1 MCEIQFVMSHDI
13 NNTEIT
19 NFLEMLESGS
29 YINQDATGLFTDNG
43 TKWKF
48 RTALY
53 EIKDKKSSKLPDD
66 IGANCTKFLVGHNR
80 LATTG
85 SEKLNKNNHPFET
98 RNFML
103 VHNGIIGNHDL
114 LKGQYKLNYEE
125 ETDSAI
131 VPRLL
136 ELYLVKHKDIVKTIE
151 EVAEVLSG
159 SYSILLYYKPT
170 KRLFYFKS
178 SGTSFSFMKTID
190 KHGKI
195 AVYGSTKD
203 ENLLNCYEWDEDGM
217 FQIDTLRKR
226 AFATPE
232 PGKVYELFQNTLKI
246 DEVGSFLPLVSTIY
260 HYGRNNNSWD
270 MYDYSHGQVKNNTIP
285 AIGSHK
291 HIDTA
296 FNTKKIDPLQTQEDL
311 SIEEDFEDFL
321 TELSYV
327 NLNDNIYEEIADAD
341 VQFYAASRSIVIRGL
356 RSHTYDVMN
365 SHLEGVKK
373 WNDNTLLSGEVNI
386 TIPFD
391 SIQAFLETFSAEHKR
406 TGAIQ

>member
-1 MCEIQFVMSHDI
+1 MSHNI
-13 NNTEIT
+13 NDTEIT

-29 YINQDATGLFTDNG
+29 YVNQDATGLFTDNG

-48 RTALY
+48 RAALY
-53 EIKDKKSSKLPDD
+53 NIKEKKSLNLPDD
-66 IGANCTKFLVGHNR
+66 ISANCTKFLVGHNR

-114 LKGQYKLNYEE
+114 LKGQYKLKYEE

-136 ELYLVKHKDIVKTIE
+136 ELYLVKHKDIVETIK

-170 KRLFYFKS
+170 DRLFYFKN
-178 SGTSFSFMKTID
+178 SGTSFSFMKTIN

-195 AVYGSTKD
+195 AIYGSTKD
-203 ENLLNCYEWDEDGM
+203 ENLLNCYEWTDDGM

-232 PGKVYELFQNTLKI
+232 SGKIYELSQKNLSLN
-246 DEVGSFLPLVSTIY
+246 EVGAFIPLASNIY
-260 HYGRNNNSWD
+260 SYGRRDWVD
-270 MYDYSHGQVKNNTIP
+270 YDYSHGAMRSTNIVPTVAALKT
-285 AIGSHK
+285 
-291 HIDTA
+291 
-296 FNTKKIDPLQTQEDL
+296 TKINPIQQQEDEK
-311 SIEEDFEDFL
+311 IEDDFDDFL
-321 TELSYV
+321 TELSYINFNV
-327 NLNDNIYEEIADAD
+327 DIYEEVADGD
-341 VQFYAASRSIVIRGL
+341 VQFYPASRSIVIRNI
-356 RSHTYDVMN
+356 RTHTYDVIN
-365 SHLEGVKK
+365 SYLEGVKK
-373 WNDNTLLSGEVNI
+373 WVDNSLMSGEVNV

-391 SIQAFLETFSAEHKR
+391 SIQVFVETFTTLNSK
-406 TGAIQ
+406 TGAIK

>member
-1 MCEIQFVMSHDI
+1 MCEIQFVMSHNI

-29 YINQDATGLFTDNG
+29 YANQDATGLFTDNG

-48 RTALY
+48 RAALY
-53 EIKDKKSSKLPDD
+53 NIKEKKSLKLPED
-66 IGANCTKFLVGHNR
+66 ISANCTKFLVGHNR

-114 LKGQYKLNYEE
+114 LKRQYKLKYKE

-136 ELYLVKHKDIVKTIE
+136 ELYLVKYKDIVQTIK

-170 KRLFYFKS
+170 NRLFYFKN
-178 SGTSFSFMKTID
+178 SGTSFSFMKTIN

-195 AVYGSTKD
+195 ALYGSTKD
-203 ENLLNCYEWDEDGM
+203 ENLLNCYEWTDDGM
-217 FQIDTLRKR
+217 FQMDTLRKR

-232 PGKVYELFQNTLKI
+232 SGKVYELIQKDLSLN
-246 DEVGSFLPLVSTIY
+246 EVGTFIPSASNMSNIY
-260 HYGRNNNSWD
+260 NYGQRDWMD
-270 MYDYSHGQVKNNTIP
+270 YDYSYGAARSTNNISAGTTL
-285 AIGSHK
+285 K
-291 HIDTA
+291 T
-296 FNTKKIDPLQTQEDL
+296 TKINPIQQQEDEK
-311 SIEEDFEDFL
+311 IEDNFDDFL
-321 TELSYV
+321 TELSYI
-327 NLNDNIYEEIADAD
+327 NFNSDIYDEVADGD
-341 VQFYAASRSIVIRGL
+341 VHFYPASRSIVIRNI
-356 RSHTYDVMN
+356 RTHTYDVLN
-365 SHLEGVKK
+365 SYLDGVKK
-373 WNDNTLLSGEVNI
+373 WVDNSLMSGEVNV

-391 SIQAFLETFSAEHKR
+391 SIQVFVETFRALNSK
-406 TGAIQ
+406 TGAVK

>member
-1 MCEIQFVMSHDI
+1 MCEIQFVMSHNI

-29 YINQDATGLFTDNG
+29 YVNQDATGLFTDNG

-114 LKGQYKLNYEE
+114 LKGQYKLKYEE

-136 ELYLVKHKDIVKTIE
+136 ELYLVKHKDIVKTIK

-159 SYSILLYYKPT
+159 SYSILVYHKST

-203 ENLLNCYEWDEDGM
+203 DNLLNCYDWDTDGM
-217 FQIDTLRKR
+217 FQMDTLRKR

-232 PGKVYELFQNTLKI
+232 AGKVYEIFPNTLKI
-246 DEVGSFLPLVSTIY
+246 DEVGTFEPLVSAIY
-260 HYGRNNNSWD
+260 QYGRTNTYNSSWND
-270 MYDYSHGQVKNNTIP
+270 YDYSHGTTRATKNFSVIP
-285 AIGSHK
+285 AVG
-291 HIDTA
+291 TA
-296 FNTKKIDPLQTQEDL
+296 TKTAQKQEDER
-311 SIEEDFEDFL
+311 IEEDFEDFL

-327 NLNDNIYEEIADAD
+327 NFDNDVYEEVADAD
-341 VQFYAASRSIVIRGL
+341 VQFYAASRSIVIKKL
-356 RSHTYDVMN
+356 RASTCDLVG
-365 SHLEGVKK
+365 SHLEGVRK
-373 WNDNTLLSGEVNI
+373 WNDNTCLIGDLNI
-386 TIPFD
+386 TIPYD
-391 SIQAFLETFSAEHKR
+391 SIQAFLETFSAEGKR
-406 TGAIQ
+406 TGAIK

>member
-1 MCEIQFVMSHDI
+1 MCEIQFVMSHNI
-13 NNTEIT
+13 NDTEIT

-29 YINQDATGLFTDNG
+29 YVNQDATGLFTDNG

-48 RTALY
+48 RAALY
-53 EIKDKKSSKLPDD
+53 NIKEKKSLNLPDD
-66 IGANCTKFLVGHNR
+66 ISANCTKFLVGHNR

-114 LKGQYKLNYEE
+114 LKGQYKLKYEE

-136 ELYLVKHKDIVKTIE
+136 ELYLVKHKDIVETIK

-170 KRLFYFKS
+170 DRLFYFKN
-178 SGTSFSFMKTID
+178 SGTSFSFMKTIN

-195 AVYGSTKD
+195 AIYGSTKD
-203 ENLLNCYEWDEDGM
+203 ENLLNCYEWTDDGM

-232 PGKVYELFQNTLKI
+232 SGKIYELSQKNLSLN
-246 DEVGSFLPLVSTIY
+246 EVGAFIPLASNIY
-260 HYGRNNNSWD
+260 SYGRRDWVD
-270 MYDYSHGQVKNNTIP
+270 YDYSHGAMRSTNIVPTVAALKT
-285 AIGSHK
+285 
-291 HIDTA
+291 
-296 FNTKKIDPLQTQEDL
+296 TKINPIQQQEDEK
-311 SIEEDFEDFL
+311 IEDDFDDFL
-321 TELSYV
+321 TELSYI
-327 NLNDNIYEEIADAD
+327 NFNDDIYEEVADGD
-341 VQFYAASRSIVIRGL
+341 VQFYPASRSIVIRNI
-356 RSHTYDVMN
+356 RTHTYDVIN
-365 SHLEGVKK
+365 SYLEGVKK
-373 WNDNTLLSGEVNI
+373 WVDNSLMSGEVNV

-391 SIQAFLETFSAEHKR
+391 SIQVFVETFTTLNSK
-406 TGAIQ
+406 TGAIK

>member
-1 MCEIQFVMSHDI
+1 MCEIQFVMSHSI

-114 LKGQYKLNYEE
+114 LKGQYKLQYEE

-203 ENLLNCYEWDEDGM
+203 DNLLNCYEWDEDGM
-217 FQIDTLRKR
+217 FQMDTLRKR

-232 PGKVYELFQNTLKI
+232 AGKVYELFQNTLKI
-246 DEVGSFLPLVSTIY
+246 DEVGSFLPLVANIY
-260 HYGRNNNSWD
+260 TYPRHNKAWTD
-270 MYDYSHGQVKNNTIP
+270 YDYSHGNDYSSHGKYSVIP
-285 AIGSHK
+285 AVG
-291 HIDTA
+291 TA
-296 FNTKKIDPLQTQEDL
+296 TKTAQKQEDER
-311 SIEEDFEDFL
+311 IEDDFEDFL

-327 NLNDNIYEEIADAD
+327 NFDNDVYEEVADAD
-341 VQFYAASRSIVIRGL
+341 VQFYAASRSIVIKNL
-356 RSHTYDVMN
+356 RASTCDLVGSY
-365 SHLEGVKK
+365 LEGVRK
-373 WNDNTLLSGEVNI
+373 WNDHTCLIGDMNI
-386 TIPFD
+386 TIPYD
-391 SIQAFLETFSAEHKR
+391 SIQVFLETFSAEGKR
-406 TGAIQ
+406 TGAIK

>member
-1 MCEIQFVMSHDI
+1 MSHNI
-13 NNTEIT
+13 NDTEIT

-29 YINQDATGLFTDNG
+29 YVNQDATGLFTDNG

-48 RTALY
+48 RAALY
-53 EIKDKKSSKLPDD
+53 NIKEKKSLNLPDD
-66 IGANCTKFLVGHNR
+66 ISANCTKFLVGHNR

-114 LKGQYKLNYEE
+114 LKGQYKLKYEE

-136 ELYLVKHKDIVKTIE
+136 ELYLVKHKDIVETIK

-170 KRLFYFKS
+170 DRLFYFKN
-178 SGTSFSFMKTID
+178 SGTSFSFMKTIN

-195 AVYGSTKD
+195 AIYGSTKD
-203 ENLLNCYEWDEDGM
+203 ENLLNCYEWTDDGM

-232 PGKVYELFQNTLKI
+232 SGKIYELSQKNLSLN
-246 DEVGSFLPLVSTIY
+246 EVGAFIPLASNIY
-260 HYGRNNNSWD
+260 SYGRRDWVD
-270 MYDYSHGQVKNNTIP
+270 YDYSHGAMRSTNIVPTVAALKT
-285 AIGSHK
+285 
-291 HIDTA
+291 
-296 FNTKKIDPLQTQEDL
+296 TKINPIQQQEDEK
-311 SIEEDFEDFL
+311 IEDDFDDFL
-321 TELSYV
+321 TELSYI
-327 NLNDNIYEEIADAD
+327 NFNDDIYEEVADGD
-341 VQFYAASRSIVIRGL
+341 VQFYPASRSIVIRNI
-356 RSHTYDVMN
+356 RTHTYDVIN
-365 SHLEGVKK
+365 SYLEGVKK
-373 WNDNTLLSGEVNI
+373 WVDNSLMSGEVNV

-391 SIQAFLETFSAEHKR
+391 SIQVFVETFTTLNSK
-406 TGAIQ
+406 TGAIK

>member
-1 MCEIQFVMSHDI
+1 MSHNI
-13 NNTEIT
+13 NDTEIT

-29 YINQDATGLFTDNG
+29 YVNQDATGLFTDNG

-48 RTALY
+48 RAALY
-53 EIKDKKSSKLPDD
+53 NIKEKKSLNLPDD
-66 IGANCTKFLVGHNR
+66 ISANCTKFLVGHNR

-114 LKGQYKLNYEE
+114 LKGQYKLKYEE

-136 ELYLVKHKDIVKTIE
+136 ELYLVKHKDIVETIK

-170 KRLFYFKS
+170 DRLFYFKN
-178 SGTSFSFMKTID
+178 SGTSFSFMKTIN
-190 KHGKI
+190 KYGKI
-195 AVYGSTKD
+195 AIYGSTKD
-203 ENLLNCYEWDEDGM
+203 ENLLNCYEWTDDGM

-232 PGKVYELFQNTLKI
+232 SGKIYELSQKNLSLN
-246 DEVGSFLPLVSTIY
+246 EVGAFIPLASNIY
-260 HYGRNNNSWD
+260 SYGRRDWVD
-270 MYDYSHGQVKNNTIP
+270 YDYSHGAMRSTNIVPTVAALKT
-285 AIGSHK
+285 
-291 HIDTA
+291 
-296 FNTKKIDPLQTQEDL
+296 TKINPIQQQEDEK
-311 SIEEDFEDFL
+311 IEDDFDDFL
-321 TELSYV
+321 TELSYI
-327 NLNDNIYEEIADAD
+327 NFNDDIYEEVADGD
-341 VQFYAASRSIVIRGL
+341 VQFYPASRSIVIRNI
-356 RSHTYDVMN
+356 RTHTYDVIN
-365 SHLEGVKK
+365 SYLEGVKK
-373 WNDNTLLSGEVNI
+373 WVDNSLMSGEVNV

-391 SIQAFLETFSAEHKR
+391 SIQVFVETFTTLNSK
-406 TGAIQ
+406 TGAIK

>member
-1 MCEIQFVMSHDI
+1 MCEIQFVMSHNI
-13 NNTEIT
+13 NDTEIT

-29 YINQDATGLFTDNG
+29 YVNQDATGLFTDNG

-48 RTALY
+48 RAALY
-53 EIKDKKSSKLPDD
+53 NIKEKKSLNLPDD
-66 IGANCTKFLVGHNR
+66 ISANCTKFLVGHNR

-114 LKGQYKLNYEE
+114 LKGQYKLKYEE

-136 ELYLVKHKDIVKTIE
+136 ELYLVKHKDIVETIK

-170 KRLFYFKS
+170 DRLFYFKN
-178 SGTSFSFMKTID
+178 SGTSFSFMKTIN
-190 KHGKI
+190 KYGKI
-195 AVYGSTKD
+195 AIYGSTKD
-203 ENLLNCYEWDEDGM
+203 ENLLNCYEWTDDGM

-232 PGKVYELFQNTLKI
+232 SGKIYELSQKNLSLN
-246 DEVGSFLPLVSTIY
+246 EVGAFIPLASNIY
-260 HYGRNNNSWD
+260 SYGRRDWVD
-270 MYDYSHGQVKNNTIP
+270 YDYSHGAMRSTNIVPTVAALKT
-285 AIGSHK
+285 
-291 HIDTA
+291 
-296 FNTKKIDPLQTQEDL
+296 TKINPIQQQEDEK
-311 SIEEDFEDFL
+311 IEDDFDDFL
-321 TELSYV
+321 TELSYI
-327 NLNDNIYEEIADAD
+327 NFNDDIYEEVADGD
-341 VQFYAASRSIVIRGL
+341 VQFYPASRSIVIRNI
-356 RSHTYDVMN
+356 RTHTYDVIN
-365 SHLEGVKK
+365 SYLEGVKK
-373 WNDNTLLSGEVNI
+373 WVDNSLMSGEVNV

-391 SIQAFLETFSAEHKR
+391 SIQVFVETFTTLNSK
-406 TGAIQ
+406 TGAIK